1 MRYFLAAMLALGS
14 ASLAGAQQVYKW
26 VDKDGTVHFAD
37 SPPPETIE
45 AERMVLRG
53 NVQSPVTDAQ
63 PQRGMTSDE
72 VDLLYTPEQRQT
84 ACEQARANRTTLTNM
99 AIITVDRNSDGVVEE
114 LTEEEKAAELR
125 RADEQIE
132 LLCIEDDAG

>member
-99 AIITVDRNSDGVVEE
+99 AIITVDRNGDGVVEE